1 MGEFDGKCT
10 SLTYPTGKLQKP
22 VGKVGMKF
30 WNKKAMWG
38 VVVMVV
44 KIKTD
49 INEQCIYWTLL
60 GACVWR

>member
-10 SLTYPTGKLQKP
+10 SLAYPTGKLQKP

-49 INEQCIYWTLL
+49 VNEQCI
-60 GACVWR
+60 